1 MESDDSPQTEVDLIW
16 KEDLLSRHGFADF
29 LTTTICAQNEAIS
42 LRQERGWTVALD
54 AEWGAGK
61 TFFIERWAKDLRR
74 QGFPVVMFDAWT
86 NDLGDEAVVAL
97 MAEIS
102 REMESWFPKLPIQ
115 QEVKKK
121 AVGFMKEA
129 GMRLRRSVYPAT
141 KVLISGI
148 LKKGIGSSI
157 EDIMS
162 AGEEQN
168 SSDANA
174 DSEKMSDAV
183 ERTLDKVFETALE
196 EHHRRSVAIA
206 QFKEAMVNVIDLI
219 HSQATAKIPVFVFV
233 DELDRCRPS
242 YAISLLEEIK
252 HIFGIPNV
260 CFVISTNLSQ
270 LTHSVRAVYG
280 LGFDG
285 EQYLKRFFDQAFVL
299 PPPDNKSHIKSLLE
313 YFTILSGRKHAIG
326 LQKNSKKQL
335 DSADSITLI
344 IDAFNLDLRSQKQVF
359 RIADAAVSAIDKN
372 KHIYIMWLFFLCALA
387 HRDSKKFKELS
398 SEAYDRKEFSDLL
411 KEVKFANLD
420 ISYLH
425 VRRPF
430 ERHHEKRSAKL
441 HEVIFDY
448 YEWQKLDLQK
458 ISELANMD
466 TQYPASNVRDI
477 AQEMPSSYDTDQL
490 PRSSISR
497 YLEIVKY
504 AGFLRPET
512 A

>member
-1 MESDDSPQTEVDLIW
+1 MESDDLPQTAVDEIW
-16 KEDLLSRHGFADF
+16 NEDLLSRHGFADF

-102 REMESWFPKLPIQ
+102 REMESWFPKLPIE

-162 AGEEQN
+162 AGDEQ
-168 SSDANA
+168 SSSEAEDEA
-174 DSEKMSDAV
+174 EKMSDAV

-196 EHHRRSVAIA
+196 EHHRRSIAIA
-206 QFKEAMVNVIDLI
+206 QFKDSMVKVIDLI

-285 EQYLKRFFDQAFVL
+285 EQYLKRFFDQAFIL

-313 YFTILSGRKHAIG
+313 NFTILSSRKHVVG
-326 LQKNSKKQL
+326 LPQSSKNPV

-359 RIADAAVSAIDKN
+359 RIADTAVAAIDKN
-372 KHIYIMWLFFLCALA
+372 KQIYIMWLFFLCALA
-387 HRDSKKFKELS
+387 HRNSEKFKELY
-398 SEAYDRKEFSDLL
+398 SEKYDRKEFSNLL
-411 KEVKFANLD
+411 REVRFANVD
-420 ISYLH
+420 IYYLYKR
-425 VRRPF
+425 VPY
-430 ERHHEKRSAKL
+430 ERHYEQRIAKL
-441 HEVIFDY
+441 HDVICDY
-448 YEWQKLDLQK
+448 YEWQKLELK
-458 ISELANMD
+458 KVSELANND
-466 TQYPASNVRDI
+466 LNYPSSNIRDI
-477 AQEMPSSYDTDQL
+477 AQEMPSSYNTDQL

-504 AGFLRPET
+504 AGFLRSE
-512 A
+512 AG

>member
-1 MESDDSPQTEVDLIW
+1 MESHDSPQTAVDLIW
-16 KEDLLSRHGFADF
+16 NEDLLSRHGFADF

-102 REMESWFPKLPIQ
+102 REMESWFPKLPIE

-121 AVGFMKEA
+121 AIGFMKEA

-157 EDIMS
+157 EDIMN

-168 SSDANA
+168 SSEAESS
-174 DSEKMSDAV
+174 SEKMSDAV

-196 EHHRRSVAIA
+196 EHHRRSIAIA
-206 QFKEAMVNVIDLI
+206 QFKESMVKVIDLI

-299 PPPDNKSHIKSLLE
+299 PVPKNKNHIKSLLG
-313 YFTILSGRKHAIG
+313 YFTVLSSRKHALG
-326 LQKNSKKQL
+326 LQRNRDNPV
-335 DSADSITLI
+335 DSADAITLI
-344 IDAFNLDLRSQKQVF
+344 IDAFGLDLRSQKQVF
-359 RIADAAVSAIDKN
+359 RIADTAVAAIDKE
-372 KHIYIMWLFFLCALA
+372 KSIYILWLFFLCALI
-387 HRDSKKFKELS
+387 HRNGEKFKELY
-398 SEAYDRKEFSDLL
+398 SEEHNRNEFTIFLREVRFGNYDVPYLYVQRDF
-411 KEVKFANLD
+411 D
-420 ISYLH
+420 IRPE
-425 VRRPF
+425 RRI
-430 ERHHEKRSAKL
+430 AKL
-441 HEVIFDY
+441 HDIIFEY
-448 YEWQKLDLQK
+448 YEWQKLDFKK
-458 ISELANMD
+458 IFELANKD
-466 TQYPASNVRDI
+466 LQYPFTNVQEI
-477 AQEMPSSYDTDQL
+477 AQEMPSSYIPGQL
-490 PRSSISR
+490 PRASISH
-497 YLEIVKY
+497 YFEIVRY

-512 A
+512 S